1 MAEIRNHL
9 EDDEDQEL
17 ERAKQLWRDYGKPIL
32 GGIIIAAI
40 AVLGWQWWQNH
51 QESRQQAASLRY
63 SQLITLVSSAQ
74 SLDDKTRSSA
84 LDLANQLKS
93 DFGGTL
99 YADLAGLIEAR
110 VLVEN
115 DSLDKAAQALENL
128 IDRTDRSYVRSL
140 AQLDLARI
148 QLAQSSPEQALATLD
163 KSDISGALEARA
175 LDVRGDILKA
185 LDRPADARK
194 AWQQAQQT
202 AQENNQPAFGI
213 QLKLDDLAPAEAS

>member
-17 ERAKQLWRDYGKPIL
+17 ERAKQMWRNYGKPIL
-32 GGIIIAAI
+32 GGVIIAVI

-51 QESRQQAASLRY
+51 QAERQQAASLRY
-63 SQLITLVSSAQ
+63 SQLVTLVSGQ
-74 SLDDKTRSSA
+74 SLDEGARSNA
-84 LDLANQLKS
+84 LELASQLES
-93 DFGGTL
+93 EFGGSL

-110 VLVEN
+110 VLVEG
-115 DSLDKAAQALENL
+115 DSLDRAAQALNNL
-128 IDRTDRSYVRSL
+128 MDRTERGYVQSL
-140 AQLDLARI
+140 ARLDLARI
-148 QLAQSSPEQALATLD
+148 QLARSNPEQALATLD
-163 KSDISGALEARA
+163 QHDFSGALGARA

-194 AWQQAQQT
+194 AWQQALQT
-202 AQENNQPAFGI
+202 AQENDQPAFGI